1 MKRVKKELA
10 VAREDK
16 KNNRNICGR
25 KGKKELAVAS
35 DWNNGVDLEKNKIC
49 CRIVPTR
56 QGLRTDPSLVRRR
69 ECGSLYGNETERDPL
84 KDIASHLPAASTH
97 SDKGE

>member
-35 DWNNGVDLEKNKIC
+35 DWNNGVDLKKKQNM
-49 CRIVPTR
+49 
-56 QGLRTDPSLVRRR
+56 L
-69 ECGSLYGNETERDPL
+69 
-84 KDIASHLPAASTH
+84 
-97 SDKGE
+97 